1 MGDSKAATKS
11 GTKGIADDKVSR
23 DSDISSQ
30 DVLVGSDILRQ
41 LSLNDG
47 HTFRSMVENLPEVF
61 FTLGLDGTITYL
73 NPAFTDITGW
83 SSGDWIGKPFMK
95 LIHPKDM
102 DFARECLLKFV
113 GGQRLSPTG
122 FTFLHKDGS
131 RLVGE
136 VSAVF
141 HENDGK
147 IISIMG
153 MVHDITAQKRAQE
166 DLLKSNNR
174 LELMNKIAS
183 EINSS
188 VSLDSII
195 KNTILKISEFFDS
208 FRVVYSTIDENG
220 VLNCTVSRQPESM
233 GSIEGMEGDLSEDP
247 DYLNA
252 LRAKEII
259 ISEDITKDER
269 FRAFEELLTAMGVRA
284 LVDVPVFGSK
294 GLSGMV
300 CLDSPV
306 PYEWTEYEVEILKEA
321 SETLSLAIKKSQ
333 IEAERREYEESL
345 NRTLQELSKKSTYE
359 SILSSVTRSVHQ
371 TIDVQEVFERAL
383 DSMMENIEAAENMS
397 IYMVEGDEAVLRTYR
412 GYVGKHIE
420 RMRRIPY
427 PRGSTWKT
435 INEGRG
441 RYVPD
446 VEAEGALGKAG
457 RDMGIQSYIAM
468 PIKSRGES
476 VGCIH
481 LVSFEKD
488 AFSGEEF
495 SLLENIVRQLEAA
508 IKNAIQAEAL
518 RQSEE
523 RYRTLFDQSPV
534 GVYIFGNDYK
544 VSICNRQLGEILGVP
559 HESITGLDISAH
571 RDTRIF
577 KQIEKVLK
585 GKTASYEGFCELS
598 SGPRTPYVSI
608 RLTPIRDENQNVV
621 GGISVVEDISERKLA
636 QDKLSVQERRIRS
649 LYEISADPSV
659 SVDEQILETLKTGAA
674 ETGLET
680 AGISRHSEQGC
691 SVLYCHDPTG
701 TLKEGYRF
709 ELGETLCSISYQ
721 DDDLVAVDH
730 IGESGY
736 DDHPGYKNKKVESLL
751 SVPLR
756 VNGDIFG
763 SLYFASEAPREVP
776 FSSEDKDFIRLVGR
790 WVSTMIERM
799 RTEVKLSDKEEL
811 YRTLVENSHNLIV
824 ESKID
829 GTLVY
834 LNSNHKNL
842 LGYDTEDLLGKSVYD
857 YIHEDDRK
865 PVTAEFMRA
874 ITTNTAANAVFRFR
888 HKNGQWRWLE
898 SSGKSFKTSN
908 NEARWVIDSRDVT
921 ERKRTEEQIQKSLRE
936 KESLLREIH
945 HRVKN
950 NLQVISSLLSLQSD
964 YSKDTDPSRLF
975 DESQNRISAIAL
987 IHEQLYQSE
996 DLAEIHMDEYI
1007 DNLTRNLLT
1016 VYGDEGEGVTVE
1028 LEARDI
1034 TVDIDTAIPCGLII
1048 NELFSNCLKHAF
1060 KKGDEDRQPGP
1071 NVITVGFKSDREGQ
1085 FVLCVADNGR
1095 GLPEDIDF
1103 RNTDSLGLQLVCTLT
1118 EQLRGDIELNT
1129 AKGTRFDITFHKS
1142 AEG

>member
-1 MGDSKAATKS
+1 MGDSSLTTKS
-11 GTKGIADDKVSR
+11 GSKDISDDKTAGGTAL
-23 DSDISSQ
+23 SSE
-30 DVLVGSDILRQ
+30 DVLIGGDILKQ

-83 SSGDWIGKPFMK
+83 RSDKWLGRPFLD

-113 GGQRLSPTG
+113 GGHQLSPTEL
-122 FTFLHKDGS
+122 TFLHKDGS
-131 RLVGE
+131 RLIGE

-141 HENDGK
+141 HENNGK

-153 MVHDITAQKRAQE
+153 MVHDITAQKRAQK

-174 LELMNKIAS
+174 LELMSKIAS

-188 VSLDSII
+188 ASLDSIV
-195 KNTILKISEFFDS
+195 KNTVLKISEFFEN
-208 FRVVYSTIDENG
+208 FRVVYSTISGEG
-220 VLNCTVSRQPESM
+220 VLRCTISRQPDSM
-233 GSIEGMEGDLSEDP
+233 KSIEGIEGDLSQDP
-247 DYLNA
+247 AYLSA
-252 LRAKEII
+252 LKAKQTI
-259 ISEDITKDER
+259 ISDDITKDER
-269 FRAFEELLTAMGVRA
+269 FEKFEELLSGINVRA
-284 LVDVPVFGSK
+284 LIDVPVFDSK
-294 GLSGMV
+294 GLSGMI
-300 CLDSPV
+300 CLDSPE
-306 PYEWTEYEVEILKEA
+306 PYKWTEYEIEILKEA

-333 IEAERREYEESL
+333 IEEERREYEKSL
-345 NRTLQELSKKSTYE
+345 NRTLQDLSKKSTYE

-371 TIDVQEVFERAL
+371 TIDVNEVFERAL

-397 IYMVEGDEAVLRTYR
+397 IYMVEGKEAILRTYR
-412 GYVGKHIE
+412 GYSGKHID
-420 RMRRIPY
+420 RIRRIPY

-435 INEGRG
+435 INDGKG

-446 VEAEGALGKAG
+446 VESEKALGKAG
-457 RDMGIQSYIAM
+457 RDMGIKSYIAM

-481 LVSFEKD
+481 LVAFVKD
-488 AFSGEEF
+488 AFTDEEF
-495 SLLENIVRQLEAA
+495 ALLENIVQQLEAA

-544 VSICNRQLGEILGVP
+544 VSICNPQLGEILGVP

-571 RDTRIF
+571 KGTRIF
-577 KQIEKVLK
+577 KQIEKVLH
-585 GKTASYEGFCELS
+585 GQQASYEGFCELS

-674 ETGLET
+674 ETGLEI
-680 AGISRHSEQGC
+680 AGISQHSEHGC
-691 SVLYCHDPTG
+691 SVIYCYDPTG

-709 ELGETLCSISYQ
+709 ELGQTLCSIAYQ
-721 DDDLVAVDH
+721 EDDLAAIH
-730 IGESGY
+730 HTEESEYNG
-736 DDHPGYKNKKVESLL
+736 HPGYKNKKIESLL
-751 SVPLR
+751 SVPVR

-763 SLYFASEAPREVP
+763 SLYFASESPRQAP
-776 FSSEDKDFIRLVGR
+776 FSSEDKDFVRLVGR

-842 LGYDTEDLLGKSVYD
+842 LGYDTEDLLDKSVYD
-857 YIHEDDRK
+857 YIHEEDRT

-874 ITTNTAANAVFRFR
+874 IMSNTAANAVFRFR
-888 HKNGQWRWLE
+888 HKNGEWRWLE

-908 NEARWVIDSRDVT
+908 GEARWVIDSRDVT
-921 ERKRTEEQIQKSLRE
+921 DRKRTEEQIQKSLKE

-1007 DNLTRNLLT
+1007 NNLTRNLLT
-1016 VYGDEGEGVTVE
+1016 VYGDEGDNVTVK

-1060 KKGDEDRQPGP
+1060 KQRDTERQPGP
-1071 NVITVGFKSDREGQ
+1071 DVITVGFKSDPGGDY
-1085 FVLCVADNGR
+1085 VLCVSDNGR
-1095 GLPEDIDF
+1095 GLPADIDF

-1118 EQLRGDIELNT
+1118 DQLRGDIELNT
-1129 AKGTRFDITFHKS
+1129 AKGTRFDIKFHKS